1 MFLLI
6 AFAVLSIGVSFLCSL
21 LEAALLSMTPSYVA
35 QVRETNPRLHA
46 KLNDLKRN
54 IDQPLAAIL
63 TLNTIA
69 HTVGATGVGA
79 QVTVVFGEAWLGIA
93 SALMTL
99 LILFVSEII
108 PKTIGATYWRQLS
121 GMLAATLKVMVWSLK
136 PFIWM
141 SEQITRRIGKGAMDT
156 DMRGEIKALAQIGQ
170 EEKALDPEETRVIVN
185 ILNLHDI
192 TVRSVMTPRTVSVTA
207 RAGMTLK
214 EFDETCGTSPFTRFP
229 VMDGGEQALGYI
241 HRADTYNAEDDVDLK
256 TLMHSG
262 QDGAGRGERR
272 TGVHGDGAGSPAP
285 VRGLRRPRHLDGP
298 DHPGGRHRDH
308 PRPGDRRRD
317 RQRRQ
322 PAQVRPPALDQVA
335 QEGGRQKAG
344 RAGRVAQPSPG
355 PGWSGISQPGTQR
368 RKASMPNSSTS
379 DWKTMTTTA
388 ACQPWGSARAMGSIT
403 KEVRGCRG

>member
-46 KLNDLKRN
+46 RLNDLKRN

-79 QVTVVFGEAWLGIA
+79 QVTVVFGEAWLGVA

-121 GMLAATLKVMVWSLK
+121 PMLASTLNVMVWSLK
-136 PFIWM
+136 PFIWL
-141 SEQITRRIGKGAMDT
+141 SEQITRRIGKDAMDT

-207 RAGMTLK
+207 RAGMTVK
-214 EFDETCGTSPFTRFP
+214 AFDEACGDSPFTRFP
-229 VMDGGEQALGYI
+229 VMDGGEQALGYV

-256 TLMHSG
+256 TLMHPVKTV
-262 QDGAGRGERR
+262 QDEESVEQVFMAM
-272 TGVHGDGAGSPAP
+272 VQ
-285 VRGLRRPRHLDGP
+285 
-298 DHPGGRHRDH
+298 
-308 PRPGDRRRD
+308 D
-317 RQRRQ
+317 RQHLCVVYDDHGTWMGLITLEDVIETILGQEIVDETDNVANLRKYARQ
-322 PAQVRPPALDQVA
+322 RWTKSLKKVED
-335 QEGGRQKAG
+335 
-344 RAGRVAQPSPG
+344 
-355 PGWSGISQPGTQR
+355 
-368 RKASMPNSSTS
+368 RKPEE
-379 DWKTMTTTA
+379 
-388 ACQPWGSARAMGSIT
+388 P
-403 KEVRGCRG
+403 EE